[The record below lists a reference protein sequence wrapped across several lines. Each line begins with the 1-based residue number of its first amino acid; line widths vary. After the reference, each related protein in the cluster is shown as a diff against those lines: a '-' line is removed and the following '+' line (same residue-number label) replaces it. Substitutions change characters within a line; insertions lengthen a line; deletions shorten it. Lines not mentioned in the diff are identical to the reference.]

1 MENIRSTLF
10 VEINKFEYI
19 FAVGNYKNDNT
30 CELLQKINVPI
41 KGITNNKISDFEIFL
56 SIIKENIFSIEQ
68 KLNCTLKDVVIILD
82 TFEYYTTSVSGF
94 KKLNGSQ
101 LSKENIS
108 YIINSLKLKISE
120 NEPLKTILHIFNSKY
135 FLDEKEIDNLPIGL
149 FGNFYSHELSFLLLN
164 KNDYKNLLNIFN
176 KCNLRVKRIISKSFI
191 EGVNLINNHE
201 NLQTFFKIEI
211 NKNFSRILFFENLS
225 LKFTQ
230 NFQFGSDL
238 LLKDISKITGLD
250 FDIVKNL
257 LKDLKLKKKENYE
270 ENIEEKFFKNINFR
284 KIKKNLIFEIAA
296 ARIEEFS
303 EIILK
308 KNINLKNLLKKDTK
322 IFLSLID
329 EEAGRSLDLTYKRS
343 FSALKSHEVSI
354 TTKVLFEDIFETTN
368 SIVHYGWS
376 KEAIPITQEKR
387 SVIARFFDLIFG

>member
-1 MENIRSTLF
+1 M
-10 VEINKFEYI
+10 
-19 FAVGNYKNDNT
+19 
-30 CELLQKINVPI
+30 
-41 KGITNNKISDFEIFL
+41 
-56 SIIKENIFSIEQ
+56 
-68 KLNCTLKDVVIILD
+68 
-82 TFEYYTTSVSGF
+82 
-94 KKLNGSQ
+94 
-101 LSKENIS
+101 
-108 YIINSLKLKISE
+108 
-120 NEPLKTILHIFNSKY
+120 
-135 FLDEKEIDNLPIGL
+135 
-149 FGNFYSHELSFLLLN
+149 
-164 KNDYKNLLNIFN
+164 
-176 KCNLRVKRIISKSFI
+176 
-191 EGVNLINNHE
+191 
-201 NLQTFFKIEI
+201 
-211 NKNFSRILFFENLS
+211 
-225 LKFTQ
+225 
-230 NFQFGSDL
+230 
-238 LLKDISKITGLD
+238 
-250 FDIVKNL
+250 
-257 LKDLKLKKKENYE
+257 KKKENYE
-270 ENIEEKFFKNINFR
+270 ENIKEKFFKNINFR